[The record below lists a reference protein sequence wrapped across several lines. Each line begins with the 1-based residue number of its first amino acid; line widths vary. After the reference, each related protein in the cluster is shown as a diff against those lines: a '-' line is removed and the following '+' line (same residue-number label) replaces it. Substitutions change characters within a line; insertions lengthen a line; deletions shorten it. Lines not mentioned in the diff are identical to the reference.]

1 MNTSELSRDHG
12 WIGKGRRC
20 QKSSFVFGLFLLPIL
35 SLFRAVLPGGPTRKK
50 DPSHPWARLLFI
62 VLFLLPVFSSSSCIY
77 PDLKEY
83 PEQERTL
90 YLFNFANSTFDSDAQ
105 VELNRILR
113 EEIHSKRDFIIVDDQ
128 DQASLGLYGEVTLY
142 RKEGRLYDNLRNPT
156 RYELI
161 VGARIRMRD
170 RDSGR
175 VLLSSEESVSVQY
188 SPREGFP
195 ETEMQARQRLLRQ
208 LARRIHRS
216 MVAAYRGRYSGTE

>member
-1 MNTSELSRDHG
+1 MKFLKSLDPVAAFEPFEPSE
-12 WIGKGRRC
+12 
-20 QKSSFVFGLFLLPIL
+20 SSLRISMARKRVLGQGPFWLLISVLLLVFG
-35 SLFRAVLPGGPTRKK
+35 G
-50 DPSHPWARLLFI
+50 
-62 VLFLLPVFSSSSCIY
+62 CIY

-83 PEQERTL
+83 PEPKRTL
-90 YLFNFANSTFDSDAQ
+90 YLFNFANSTFDADAQ

-113 EEIHSKRDFIIVDDQ
+113 EEIHSKRDFIIVDEQ
-128 DQASLGLYGEVTLY
+128 DQAALGLYGEVTLY

-170 RDSGR
+170 RDTGQL
-175 VLLSSEESVSVQY
+175 LLSSEESVSVQY

-216 MVAAYRGRYSGTE
+216 MVAAYRGQYSGTE